1 MAMIPIQDERKQ
13 LLLQTLAK
21 QLLHPNSIHEQFHQG
36 LQMMDHL
43 RAMIE
48 KSLPLATQAP
58 VQAPPPPVQKT
69 MDPMARALA
78 QLSERLR
85 NNLPIPQKSGFTTP
99 EVERI
104 DTQVKRG
111 TFKKSA
117 DTQPI
122 LVPAHG
128 KDYDLGRS

>member
-1 MAMIPIQDERKQ
+1 MALLPTRAERKQ

-21 QLLHPNSIHEQFHQG
+21 QLLHPNSVHEHFHHG
-36 LQMMDHL
+36 LMMMENL
-43 RAMIE
+43 RVMIE
-48 KSLPLATQAP
+48 KSLPLVVNTP
-58 VQAPPPPVQKT
+58 TPPPPIQKP

-85 NNLPIPQKSGFTTP
+85 NNLPIPQKTGFSTP

-111 TFKKSA
+111 TFKKNG

-122 LVPAHG
+122 LVPTHG